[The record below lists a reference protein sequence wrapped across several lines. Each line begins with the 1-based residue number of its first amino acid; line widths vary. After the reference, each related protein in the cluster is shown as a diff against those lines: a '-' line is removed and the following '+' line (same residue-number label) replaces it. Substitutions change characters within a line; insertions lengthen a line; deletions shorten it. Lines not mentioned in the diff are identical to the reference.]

1 MWTRRTFN
9 KKEYSNPFER
19 IKVDLKRLKIA
30 TTATVATISDEHGLV
45 SWKNY
50 DKSINTDKFMEYLTT
65 LKKRFKNR
73 RIAIFMDNLRV
84 HHTLKVKDY
93 CKRNDIQIIFNLAYY
108 PDGNPI
114 EVIFSKAKRLF
125 KGLKTNEAVNGR
137 STKTTTLIDC
147 SFAQVT
153 KQDC

>member
-73 RIAIFMDNLRV
+73 RIAIFMDN
-84 HHTLKVKDY
+84 T
-93 CKRNDIQIIFNLAYY
+93 IPGAT
-108 PDGNPI
+108 
-114 EVIFSKAKRLF
+114 SRLCIS
-125 KGLKTNEAVNGR
+125 VCR
-137 STKTTTLIDC
+137 
-147 SFAQVT
+147 
-153 KQDC
+153 